1 MSYQLTGK
9 IKAIGAIEQKSDTFK
24 VRTFVV
30 TIDGDTN
37 YPQHV
42 QLQATND
49 KCDILNTFTVGSE
62 VTVAFNLRGRE
73 WTAADNSVKYF
84 NSLDAWRVEAGAG
97 TSTSAPAQGGA
108 QANSVPA
115 NQTPVAMA
123 PDAGDD
129 LPF

>member
-30 TIDGDTN
+30 SIDGDTN

-42 QLQATND
+42 QLQAAND
-49 KCDILNTFTVGSE
+49 KCDMLNAYTVGSE

-73 WTAADNSVKYF
+73 WTAADNTVKYF
-84 NSLDAWRVEAGAG
+84 NTLDAWRIEAGAG
-97 TSTSAPAQGGA
+97 VP
-108 QANSVPA
+108 QAGTTPNAVPA
-115 NQTPVAMA
+115 NQTPVMVVPTTA
-123 PDAGDD
+123 DD

>member
-1 MSYQLTGK
+1 MAYQLTGK
-9 IKAIGAIEQKSDTFK
+9 IKAIGAIEQKSDAFK

-30 TIDGDTN
+30 TTDGDTN

-49 KCDILNTFTVGSE
+49 KCDMLNTFTVGSE
-62 VTVAFNLRGRE
+62 VTVSFNLRGKE
-73 WTAADNSVKYF
+73 WVGPDNSVKYF

-97 TSTSAPAQGGA
+97 TSVAAPGGA

-115 NQTPVAMA
+115 NQTPVTIV
-123 PDAGDD
+123 PDSGDD

>member
-30 TIDGDTN
+30 SIDGDTN

-42 QLQATND
+42 QLQMAND
-49 KCDILNTFTVGSE
+49 KCEMLNTFTVGSE
-62 VTVAFNLRGRE
+62 VTVSFNLRGRE
-73 WTAADNSVKYF
+73 WTAADNTVKYF
-84 NSLDAWRVEAGAG
+84 NTLDAWRVEAGTGAVA
-97 TSTSAPAQGGA
+97 TAQGGA

-115 NQTPVAMA
+115 NQTPVTM
-123 PDAGDD
+123 PDSVDD
-129 LPF
+129 MPF

>member
-42 QLQATND
+42 QLQSTND
-49 KCDILNTFTVGSE
+49 KCDLLNTFTVGSE
-62 VTVAFNLRGRE
+62 VTVSFNLRGRE

-84 NSLDAWRVEAGAG
+84 NSLEAWKIEAGST
-97 TSTSAPAQGGA
+97 TSTPVAKV
-108 QANSVPA
+108 NSVPV
-115 NQTPVAMA
+115 NQAPVDM
-123 PDAGDD
+123 GGNDD

>member
-49 KCDILNTFTVGSE
+49 KCDMLNTFTVGSE

-84 NSLDAWRVEAGAG
+84 NSLDAWRVEAGTG
-97 TSTSAPAQGGA
+97 TSTAAPAQGAA
-108 QANSVPA
+108 QTNSVPA
-115 NQTPVAMA
+115 NQTPVTM
-123 PDAGDD
+123 PDSGDD

>member
-9 IKAIGAIEQKSDTFK
+9 IKVIGAIEQKSDTFK

-73 WTAADNSVKYF
+73 WTGTDNSVKYF
-84 NSLDAWRVEAGAG
+84 NSLDAWRVEAGTGNA
-97 TSTSAPAQGGA
+97 APAQGGA
-108 QANSVPA
+108 QANSVPT
-115 NQTPVAMA
+115 NQMPVTVM
-123 PDAGDD
+123 PESGDD

>member
-1 MSYQLTGK
+1 MSFQLTGK

-42 QLQATND
+42 QLQMAND
-49 KCDILNTFTVGSE
+49 KCEMLNTFTVGSE

-84 NSLDAWRVEAGAG
+84 NTLDAWRVEAGTGA
-97 TSTSAPAQGGA
+97 TAAPAQVSA
-108 QANSVPA
+108 QASQIPENQVPVTIA
-115 NQTPVAMA
+115 S
-123 PDAGDD
+123 DSSDD

>member
-9 IKAIGAIEQKSDTFK
+9 IKAIGGIEQKSDTFK

-37 YPQHV
+37 YPQQV

-49 KCDILNTFTVGSE
+49 KCDMLNTFTVGSD

-73 WTAADNSVKYF
+73 WTNPADNTVKYF
-84 NSLDAWRVEAGAG
+84 NTLDAWRIEAG
-97 TSTSAPAQGGA
+97 TSAPQGDAQG
-108 QANSVPA
+108 NSVPA
-115 NQTPVAMA
+115 NQTPVTVV
-123 PDAGDD
+123 PETGDD

>member
-30 TIDGDTN
+30 SIDGDTN

-49 KCDILNTFTVGSE
+49 KCDMLNTFTVGSE

-73 WTAADNSVKYF
+73 WTNPADNTVKYF
-84 NSLDAWRVEAGAG
+84 NTLDAWKIELGA
-97 TSTSAPAQGGA
+97 TAPAQGGA
-108 QANSVPA
+108 QSNATPA
-115 NQTPVAMA
+115 NQTPVTVVPTTA
-123 PDAGDD
+123 DD